1 MAIQTVNI
9 GTIANDGTGDDLREA
24 FVKVNANFSELDSRS
39 PEKTTGA
46 NLGSAGEGVFAQLS
60 GAELQFKKILAG
72 TAVSLSSDGNA
83 ITINSTATGL
93 PQLQVFADNNNVTL
107 DNANTTL
114 TLAGGNLTTTN
125 LNGSTITISSETSL
139 FTDLTPRLGANLDGN
154 QKEITNTSDI
164 KSNIHGIDIRQ
175 MDGVQP
181 FLLMDMGE
189 VSPSNLTS
197 VIAHLAHTQVIDY
210 GVNGLG
216 DNTIPTADFGSIS

>member
-60 GAELQFKKILAG
+60 GAELQFKKIIAG
-72 TAVSLSSDGNA
+72 TAVSLTSDGNA
-83 ITINSTATGL
+83 ITINSSATGL
-93 PQLQVFADNNNVTL
+93 PQLQVFADNNNITL
-107 DNANTTL
+107 NNANTTL

-139 FTDLTPRLGANLDGN
+139 LTDLTPRLGANLDGN

-164 KSNIHGIDIRQ
+164 KSNIHGLDIRK

-181 FLLMDMGE
+181 FLLMDLGE
-189 VSPSNLTS
+189 MTPSNLTS
-197 VIAHLAHTQVIDY
+197 VLAHLAHNQVIDY

-216 DNTIPTADFGSIS
+216 DNTVPTADFGSIS

>member
-1 MAIQTVNI
+1 MAIQSVNI

-46 NLGSAGEGVFAQLS
+46 NLGSAGEGIFAQLS
-60 GAELQFKKILAG
+60 GAELQFKKIVAG
-72 TAVSLSSDGNA
+72 SAVTLTSDGNA

-107 DNANTTL
+107 DNSNTTL

-139 FTDLTPRLGANLDGN
+139 LTDLTPRLGANLDGN

-164 KSNIHGIDIRQ
+164 KSNVHGLDIRE

-181 FLLMDMGE
+181 FLLMDLGE
-189 VSPSNLTS
+189 IAPSNLTS
-197 VIAHLAHTQVIDY
+197 VLEHLAFNQVIDY
-210 GVNGLG
+210 GVNGLD
-216 DNTIPTADFGSIS
+216 DNTVPTADFGSIS